1 MTLREA
7 LHWMAVLGA
16 LAAFVAYFA
25 ALLRRPT
32 WVRIVNGSGLLF
44 TGLALA
50 QAAVLV
56 GDVHPSLSG
65 LAELTVVALLLAVAA
80 QAWSGLR
87 NRRAWD
93 GQERRGASAG

>member
-1 MTLREA
+1 MSLREL
-7 LHWMAVLGA
+7 LHWLAVIGA
-16 LAAFVAYFA
+16 AAAVVAYFA

-50 QAAVLV
+50 QAAVLAGEV
-56 GDVHPSLSG
+56 RGALSG
-65 LAELTVVALLLAVAA
+65 VTELMITALLLAVAA
-80 QAWSGLR
+80 QGWSGLR

-93 GQERRGASAG
+93 GVERRAA